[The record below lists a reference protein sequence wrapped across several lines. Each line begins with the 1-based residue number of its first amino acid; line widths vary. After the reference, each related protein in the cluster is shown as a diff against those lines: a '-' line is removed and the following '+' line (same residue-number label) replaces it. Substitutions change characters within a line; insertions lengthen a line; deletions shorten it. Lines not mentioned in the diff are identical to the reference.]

1 MLILVEKKFRAQAV
15 TDRKGTHP
23 GRKCQAD
30 SNQQPQGKG
39 SIKSWLSIS
48 AGLAILSILV
58 FAGCEPYTGETLP
71 QGASGQ
77 HPGVLSAGDTIRITF
92 TTAPELNQSGKIEAD
107 GRVNMPLIGQVYAIG
122 KTTGQLQ
129 AELTNLYKSQLQNS
143 EVIVTLEN
151 VAIPV
156 VVSGEVQK
164 PGKIVFE
171 RPATVLEAIMEAGG
185 FTAYGDP
192 KKIAVIRQVNGVQHT
207 QIIDLS
213 GVLHGQPNRVM
224 YVSAGDVI
232 YVRPRFVSF

>member
-1 MLILVEKKFRAQAV
+1 MHIISIKKRNSQSV
-15 TDRKGTHP
+15 IDLEGTHGGLNFP
-23 GRKCQAD
+23 TASKRQRKRETSA
-30 SNQQPQGKG
+30 NT
-39 SIKSWLSIS
+39 WLGI
-48 AGLAILSILV
+48 GCCLVMLSILL
-58 FAGCEPYTGETLP
+58 FAGCQTYNGETLP
-71 QGASGQ
+71 ESASGQ
-77 HPGVLSAGDTIRITF
+77 HPGVLSAGDTIRVSF
-92 TTAPELNQSGKIEAD
+92 TSAPELNQSEKIETD
-107 GRVNMPLIGQVYAIG
+107 GRVNLPLIGQVYAIG

-129 AELTNLYKSQLQNS
+129 EELINLYKSQLQNS
-143 EVIVTLEN
+143 DVIVTLET

-164 PGKIVFE
+164 PGKVVFE

-207 QIIDLS
+207 QIVDLS
-213 GVLHGQPNRVM
+213 PLLHGKPGRVM

>member
-1 MLILVEKKFRAQAV
+1 MTIRFEKTLRAQAV
-15 TDRKGTHP
+15 TDRTETP
-23 GRKCQAD
+23 GGPNCQAD
-30 SNQQPQGKG
+30 SNRKSQGKG
-39 SIKSWLSIS
+39 LTKSWLSLRT
-48 AGLAILSILV
+48 GLAMLSILV
-58 FAGCEPYTGETLP
+58 FAGCESYTGETLP
-71 QGASGQ
+71 QAASGQ
-77 HPGVLSAGDTIRITF
+77 HPGVLSAGDTIKVTF
-92 TTAPELNQSGKIEAD
+92 TTAPELNQSEKIEAD

-129 AELTNLYKSQLQNS
+129 VELTNLYKSQLQNS
-143 EVIVTLEN
+143 DVIVTLEN

>member
-1 MLILVEKKFRAQAV
+1 MPILFKKKFRAQTV
-15 TDRKGTHP
+15 TDRTETHP
-23 GRKCQAD
+23 GPNCQAD
-30 SNQQPQGKG
+30 SNQQAQGKG
-39 SIKSWLSIS
+39 STKSWLSIRP
-48 AGLAILSILV
+48 ALAVLSILV
-58 FAGCEPYTGETLP
+58 FAGCQSYTGETLP

-77 HPGVLSAGDTIRITF
+77 HPGVLSVGDTVRITF
-92 TTAPELNQSGKIEAD
+92 TTAPELNQSEKIEAD

-129 AELTNLYKSQLQNS
+129 EELTNLYKSQLQNS

-207 QIIDLS
+207 QIVDLS
-213 GVLHGQPNRVM
+213 GVLHGQPKGVM